1 LIEVFTIF
9 GSGTEVTR
17 SSIVHEIGKVNP
29 VRTSAIRS
37 GLCTCDR

>member
-1 LIEVFTIF
+1 LIELLTNF
-9 GSGTEVTR
+9 TEVTR

-37 GLCTCDR
+37 GLCTCDH